1 LPEPM
6 TESVWFRGDSKFRS
20 PMLQLHK
27 GIPWWYWT
35 KECFLVFSFFLLI

>member
-1 LPEPM
+1 M

-27 GIPWWYWT
+27 GIPWW
-35 KECFLVFSFFLLI
+35 